1 MIFDAHTHLFGR
13 WYYAALWKQKHGSEP
28 GDQDLF
34 CMLKHAGLVLPPTDP
49 AEHAA
54 MIVNQMRG
62 HGVDRAVLFT
72 SLPGEQF
79 AVAAAC
85 RASSGRLIGYTM
97 VNPRAADAL
106 NLARRDLTDLGL
118 RGIELFPA
126 MHRFDPSD
134 ESLAYPFYELAAKL
148 GSPVFVHVGLLRVKL
163 REKLG
168 LACPYDMRYSD
179 PLRLHRAAADH
190 PKVNF
195 ILPHFGCGHL
205 REAAMLGAACANVHI
220 DTSSSND
227 WMKLMPEPLTLER
240 ALAVCLEAFGPDRI
254 LFGTDSSVLP
264 RGYRYDVK
272 ESLELAME
280 AVELGAEERGKIMG
294 GNLAK
299 LLRMNDE

>member
-1 MIFDAHTHLFGR
+1 MIFDAQTHLFSR

-28 GDQDLF
+28 SDQDLH
-34 CMLKHAGLVLPPTDP
+34 CMLKPVGLAAPPGDP

-54 MIVNQMRG
+54 LLVQQMRH

-72 SLPGEQF
+72 SLPGEQ
-79 AVAAAC
+79 ATVAAAC
-85 RASSGRLIGYTM
+85 KASAGRLIGYTM

-106 NLARRDLTDLGL
+106 PLAHRDLTELGL

-134 ESLAYPFYELAAKL
+134 ESLVYPFYELA
-148 GSPVFVHVGLLRVKL
+148 SRSCVPVFVHVGLLRVKL

-168 LACPYDMRYSD
+168 MACPYDMRYSD

-195 ILPHFGCGHL
+195 ILPHLGCGNL
-205 REAAMLGAACANVHI
+205 REAAMLGAACPNVHI
-220 DTSSSND
+220 DTSSSNQ

-240 ALAVCLEAFGPDRI
+240 AMAVCLEAFGPNRI

-264 RGYRYDVK
+264 RGYRYDIK

-280 AVELGAEERGKIMG
+280 AVELGAEDRGKIMG
-294 GNLAK
+294 GNLAR
-299 LLRMNDE
+299 LLGINDE